1 MFGLENSNH
10 SFMNRSGTKL
20 ETNLKIVT
28 GIVLNLI
35 SDTVYCLYL
44 FWVCFGFFRFS
55 PFYPIGLCDFSGFEF
70 MTPSDGDLYQLAT

>member
-20 ETNLKIVT
+20 ETYFKIVT

-35 SDTVYCLYL
+35 SDTVSACI
-44 FWVCFGFFRFS
+44 C
-55 PFYPIGLCDFSGFEF
+55 FEF
-70 MTPSDGDLYQLAT
+70 ALVSSDFLHFIRLAVVISLALNS

>member
-20 ETNLKIVT
+20 ETNFKIVT

-35 SDTVYCLYL
+35 SDTACI
-44 FWVCFGFFRFS
+44 C
-55 PFYPIGLCDFSGFEF
+55 FEF
-70 MTPSDGDLYQLAT
+70 ALVSSDFLHFIRLAVVISLALNS